1 MKKILI
7 AVAVFLNCSILMA
20 QTEFDAFK
28 VVQTDI
34 NGTARYMSMAGAFG
48 ALGGDASA
56 IKDNP
61 AGLGIYRSS
70 EFMGTFNLLSQ
81 SSSSKW
87 NDANGMGDLYN
98 TNLNNISLVFAA
110 PTWRNESGSE
120 GLLSSNYTFAY
131 NRLKNINRSINIK
144 SKSAGSS
151 MTDYMAYFTNDI
163 PLSDLAYVEN
173 SYEPFDNTDRVPWIS
188 VLAYEGALMNEF
200 IDNQGKSSWSSL
212 LGASEMVTPNYTVYE
227 KGYVDEYSMG
237 WAGNFSNAFYF
248 GTTLNLQYINYSSVS
263 NYTES
268 FGAGGSMNLNN
279 VITTK
284 GAGVNLK
291 VGAIFSPL
299 DFLRV
304 GLALHTPTI
313 YTLSDNYDANL
324 DFDTSISGNIKTP
337 GDGSDYQIQSPMKIN
352 LSAAFLAGK
361 KGLISAEYNFDRYTT
376 TRFRGETGDATDFK
390 DENIGMADVLNDVRT
405 IKIGGEYRLSNNFS
419 LRAGYANSSA
429 GNKASAQKFMRY
441 NTVRTDTEYFIN
453 NRIDYLT
460 AGFGYHE
467 SNWFVDFAYMNKM
480 TDETFYPYNT
490 NNLVALNPDLTA
502 VNPASIKTSNNN
514 MVVTLGFKF

>member
-7 AVAVFLNCSILMA
+7 AVAVILNCSMIMA

-70 EFMGTFNLLSQ
+70 EFSGTVNLLSQ
-81 SSSSKW
+81 SSTSKW
-87 NDANGMGDLYN
+87 NSVNGTGDLYN
-98 TNLNNISLVFAA
+98 TNLNSLSLVFAS
-110 PTWRNESGSE
+110 PTWRNESGTQ
-120 GLLSSNYTFAY
+120 GLLSSNFSFAY

-144 SKSAGSS
+144 SGSAISS

-163 PLSDLAYVEN
+163 PKNDLTYIEN
-173 SYEPFDNTDRVPWIS
+173 SYEPFDNNNIPWIS
-188 VLAYEGALMNEF
+188 ILAKEGELMNESV
-200 IDNQGKSSWSSL
+200 DNNGASSWSSI
-212 LGASEMVTPNYTVYE
+212 LGSTESVTPHYTVYE

-237 WAGNFSNAFYF
+237 WAGNFSNIFYF

-263 NYTES
+263 NYSES
-268 FGAGGSMNLNN
+268 FAANGGLNLNN
-279 VITTK
+279 EITTR

-299 DFLRV
+299 DFLRI
-304 GLALHTPTI
+304 GLAIHTPTI
-313 YTLSDNYDANL
+313 YALSDNYDANL
-324 DFDTSISGNIKTP
+324 DYDTTISGYIKTP

-361 KGLISAEYNFDRYTT
+361 KGLISAEYNYDRYST
-376 TRFRGETGDATDFK
+376 TRLRSETGDASEFE
-390 DENIGMADVLNDVRT
+390 DENSTMGEVLNDVRT
-405 IKIGGEYRLSNNFS
+405 IKIGGEYRLSDNFS

-429 GNKASAQKFMRY
+429 GNKADAAKLMRY
-441 NTVRTDTEYFIN
+441 NTVRTDTEYYIN
-453 NRIDYLT
+453 NGINYLT

-467 SNWFVDFAYMNKM
+467 SNWFVDFAYMNKIV
-480 TDETFYPYNT
+480 DETFYAYNT
-490 NNLVALNPDLTA
+490 NSLVTLNPSLTA